1 MNSSPYY
8 AKLQPKGMATA
19 LHGEYTTL
27 TCTTNIPSPYPSQW
41 EISDLQYDITR
52 LPPGF
57 TANGLDLT
65 FSCQTNVTARC
76 LFKVYL
82 NESVVDICSNTA
94 TIHCKEAQGQIICS
108 FAILECIFITK
119 LATKN
124 L

>member
-1 MNSSPYY
+1 M
-8 AKLQPKGMATA
+8 
-19 LHGEYTTL
+19 
-27 TCTTNIPSPYPSQW
+27 CTTNIPSPYPSHW
-41 EISDLQYDITR
+41 EINDFEYAITR

-94 TIHCKEAQGQIICS
+94 TIQCEEAQGQIIYS
-108 FAILECIFITK
+108 FAILECIIITK
-119 LATKN
+119 LATTI